1 MRTTGWVAVLVITLA
16 LAPASRA
23 SGVSVTD
30 LTNSVTATQLAQ
42 SLAGGGVAISNVTY
56 TGDNRAAGSFTAGT
70 ASIGFDTGLVLSSG
84 YVQTHVGDTPCSQGV
99 EGPNNCYEA
108 QGGNSGGA
116 DGGENGTGL
125 GTAGDTDL
133 DTLAGGTT
141 ADAAILSFDFV
152 PQQAT
157 VKFSYVFSSE
167 EYSDYANTNFNDVFG
182 FFVNGTN
189 CALVPNTS
197 DPVAVNTINNGN
209 DAGGDTTAH
218 NANLFRDNVRPSPSI
233 DSQMD
238 GLTTVLTCTAN
249 VNAGQTNH
257 LKLAI
262 ADTSDSDFD
271 SAVFIKAGSLVS
283 GNTLTVNKGGNGA
296 GSVSSSPSGIN
307 CGATCSAQYAS
318 GTMVTLT
325 ATAATGSTFTGWSG
339 GGCSGTGTCV
349 VTMNA
354 DTTVTATFTLVK
366 HTLTVSRNGTGTGTV
381 SSSPSGINC
390 GATCTH
396 DYDHGTVVTLT
407 PTPDSGS
414 VFTGWSGDCSGTGA
428 CMVTMDQAR
437 SVTATFAAAHTL
449 TVSRAGNGA
458 GSVSSSPSGI
468 NCGATCS
475 AQYANGTMVTLT
487 ATAATGSTFTGWSG
501 GGCSGTGTCEVTLN
515 ADTSVTA
522 TFTLNK
528 YTLTVSKAG
537 AGSGSVSSS
546 PAGINCGATCS
557 AQYDYGT
564 VVTLTATAAAGSTF
578 SGWSGGGCSGTGTCV
593 VTIDQAR
600 SVTATFDVPPP
611 PQTLTVT
618 KAGTGSGT
626 VTSSPTGINCGA
638 TCSAQYANGTSVTL
652 TAVAATG
659 STFTGWSGA
668 CSGTATCTVT
678 MDQARSVTATFDA
691 VPVESGP
698 PSVPPGGLFCGVQHR
713 GKCNGIKI
721 KTEFSGPGNA
731 VWQFAAYNPSPGHSR
746 AKGAASKVVVLGT
759 VKKTITKAGTVTIV
773 FKLKPGAKTKKL
785 YKKVVKL
792 KLKAIRVTLTFT
804 TASGQTVKT
813 TTSVKLKR

>member
-1 MRTTGWVAVLVITLA
+1 MRTIGWVAVLVTTLA

-42 SLAGGGVAISNVTY
+42 SLAGGGVAISNVAY
-56 TGDNRAAGSFTAGT
+56 TGDSRAAGSFTSGT
-70 ASIGFDTGLVLSSG
+70 TSIGFDTGVVLSSG
-84 YVQTHVGDTPCSQGV
+84 NVQTHALDDPCSRGV

-108 QGGNSGGA
+108 QGGNSGGP
-116 DGGENGTGL
+116 DGGENSTGL
-125 GTAGDTDL
+125 GTSGDSDL
-133 DTLAGGTT
+133 DTLSGGTT
-141 ADAAILSFDFV
+141 EDAAVLSFDFV
-152 PQQAT
+152 PQQST
-157 VKFSYVFSSE
+157 VHFTYVFSSE
-167 EYSDYANTNFNDVFG
+167 EYSDFANSDFNDVFG

-189 CALVPNTS
+189 CALVPSTS
-197 DPVAVNTINNGN
+197 DPVAINTINNGN
-209 DAGGDTTAH
+209 DTGGDTTAH

-238 GLTTVLTCTAN
+238 GLTTVLTCTAS
-249 VNAGQTNH
+249 VNANQTNH

-262 ADTSDSDFD
+262 ADTGDSAYD
-271 SAVFIKAGSLVS
+271 SAVFIAAGSLVS
-283 GNTLTVNKGGNGA
+283 GNTLTVTKGGNGA
-296 GSVSSSPSGIN
+296 GSVSSSPSGIT
-307 CGATCSAQYAS
+307 CGATCSAQYAG

-325 ATAATGSTFTGWSG
+325 ATP
-339 GGCSGTGTCV
+339 
-349 VTMNA
+349 
-354 DTTVTATFTLVK
+354 LVK
-366 HTLTVSRNGTGTGTV
+366 HTLTVSTNGPGTV
-381 SSSPSGINC
+381 SSSPAGINC

-396 DYDHGTVVTLT
+396 DYDYGTVVTLT
-407 PTPDSGS
+407 PAPGAGS
-414 VFTGWSGDCSGTGA
+414 VFTGWTGACTGTGA

-437 SVTATFAAAHTL
+437 SVTATFALSHTL
-449 TVSRAGNGA
+449 TVSRAGTGS

-468 NCGATCS
+468 TCGATCS
-475 AQYANGTMVTLT
+475 APFADGTMVTLT
-487 ATAATGSTFTGWSG
+487 ATPAAGSTFTGWSG
-501 GGCSGTGTCEVTLN
+501 GCTGTGTCEVTLN

-522 TFTLNK
+522 TFSLNK

-546 PAGINCGATCS
+546 PAGISCGATCS
-557 AQYDYGT
+557 TQYDYGT

-638 TCSAQYANGTSVTL
+638 TCSSQYASGASVTL
-652 TAVAATG
+652 TAAAATG
-659 STFTGWSGA
+659 STFAGWSGA

-678 MDQARSVTATFDA
+678 MDQARSVTATFDL

-746 AKGAASKVVVLGT
+746 AQGAASKVVVLGT